1 MSLQNQSTTGQKA
14 HRRNT
19 SINNTLL
26 ENPVTNPTYL
36 KPIDTFPKKS
46 HLNNVLNDTPP
57 LTPPPTPS
65 KSKKI
70 DKNDGNFDIRN
81 MFFILI
87 FCGSLVVFLGALSGL
102 GPPFDDEIDIS
113 IVKVN
118 ISNKID
124 TNNIIN
130 DLNDNNNNNIEIID
144 EKDDEFLQISDE
156 IHHVNNNDNNDVVNN
171 NDEIN
176 NHEENENVDFIENTE
191 TDIEIVNPELII
203 KEEKEV
209 DQDFEL
215 PPEDDIKPES
225 PIEISDD
232 MKSEKKEDIIDD
244 IEDEGLDPIPLN
256 NDDVSNNN
264 DENKL
269 DQDDKDI
276 TFNIVDGLPNKL
288 KNKKNSYQK
297 MIPVRYDES
306 ENQDYPKNDYSN
318 YTYMRNKTHFTYDDV
333 VGSLTDEERDDINKT
348 QLLEMNTNE
357 SLDSSCGTWQDNYS
371 MLHEKILSG
380 NEAQRYVSYICDDK
394 NNCGG
399 LSDRILGMT
408 SAFVFALLTN
418 RAFLADWQIP
428 FPLETIFSSPNI
440 DWSHDSLNPSS
451 NIRELETSEINVI
464 DFDAKNLDQQFMLSN
479 WTTKYPSPFIKFYS
493 NRGMII
499 RSFDSKYY
507 SQSLKDMGLR
517 PHTTF
522 GCVVDYLFRPAPS
535 ALSFITQYTSLFAL
549 PSIFTVG
556 IQINAQNG
564 FTSLQDYNH
573 YFNCADQL
581 TQTYAALN
589 QKVIYYLVTDSSE
602 LRNEAVQKFEHL
614 VVSGLPTDS
623 NLDNLDNPDNVIN
636 AMIESWIFSKTDY
649 RIISSGNY
657 GKLSA
662 FYSKQLHTTV
672 SIGNDNQA
680 LDCSKEDTFIT
691 FIKLASESSLG

>member
-1 MSLQNQSTTGQKA
+1 MSPQNQSSTGQKA

-19 SINNTLL
+19 SINNNTLP
-26 ENPVTNPTYL
+26 ENPVNNPTYL
-36 KPIDTFPKKS
+36 KPIDTFPKKN
-46 HLNNVLNDTPP
+46 HLNNVLNDVSP

-65 KSKKI
+65 KFKKI
-70 DKNDGNFDIRN
+70 DKIDSSFDIKR

-87 FCGSLVVFLGALSGL
+87 FCGSLVIFLGALSGL
-102 GPPFDDEIDIS
+102 GPPFDDEIEIS
-113 IVKVN
+113 IVN
-118 ISNKID
+118 I
-124 TNNIIN
+124 TNNE
-130 DLNDNNNNNIEIID
+130 L
-144 EKDDEFLQISDE
+144 
-156 IHHVNNNDNNDVVNN
+156 NNNDILINDKPDEFIQILDENHHDNQANNKNK
-171 NDEIN
+171 NDD
-176 NHEENENVDFIENTE
+176 VDFIENMPV
-191 TDIEIVNPELII
+191 DIDPNQNNQDLESPP
-203 KEEKEV
+203 KE
-209 DQDFEL
+209 
-215 PPEDDIKPES
+215 DIKPEL
-225 PIEISDD
+225 PAEPVEITMNHHHD
-232 MKSEKKEDIIDD
+232 MKSEKNEDIIDG
-244 IEDEGLDPIPLN
+244 IEDEGFEELIDKIPSNNEN
-256 NDDVSNNN
+256 NDDVPN

-269 DQDDKDI
+269 GQTENDVALNFDD
-276 TFNIVDGLPNKL
+276 
-288 KNKKNSYQK
+288 SYRK
-297 MIPVRYDES
+297 MIHDGF
-306 ENQDYPKNDYSN
+306 ENQNQVHKNDYSN
-318 YTYMRNKTHFTYDDV
+318 YTYVRHKTHFTYDDV
-333 VGSLTDEERDDINKT
+333 VGSLTDEERKEIN
-348 QLLEMNTNE
+348 QIQILEMNTNE
-357 SLDSSCGTWQDNYS
+357 NLDPSCGAWQDNYS
-371 MLHEKILSG
+371 KLHEKILSG

-418 RAFLADWQIP
+418 RAFLADWQTP

-451 NIRELETSEINVI
+451 NIRELETSELNVI

-507 SQSLKDMGLR
+507 SQTLKDMGLR

-522 GCVVDYLFRPAPS
+522 GCVVDYLFRPAPT
-535 ALSFITQYTSLFAL
+535 ALSFITQYTSLFVL
-549 PSIFTVG
+549 PNIFTIG
-556 IQINAQNG
+556 IQISTQND
-564 FTSLQDYNH
+564 FNSLKDYKH
-573 YFNCADQL
+573 YFDCADQL
-581 TQTYAALN
+581 TETYAAPN

-623 NLDNLDNPDNVIN
+623 NLDNLDNPDSVNN

-672 SIGNDNQA
+672 SIDNNNQA
-680 LDCSKEDTFIT
+680 LDCTREDTFIT
-691 FIKLASESSLG
+691 FIKLANESSLG